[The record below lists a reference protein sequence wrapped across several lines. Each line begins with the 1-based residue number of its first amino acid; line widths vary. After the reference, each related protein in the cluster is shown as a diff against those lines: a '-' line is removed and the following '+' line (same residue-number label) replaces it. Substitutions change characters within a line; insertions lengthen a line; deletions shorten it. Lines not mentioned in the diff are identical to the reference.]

1 MYFPVQILYP
11 ALLPALSWN
20 YMVKTTASLLRCSSG
35 YEPSLLNMDVLFL
48 VGTCLKSV
56 QTTHFCVLKP
66 YLLFLE
72 SQIQDVYN

>member
-1 MYFPVQILYP
+1 
-11 ALLPALSWN
+11 
-20 YMVKTTASLLRCSSG
+20 
-35 YEPSLLNMDVLFL
+35 MDVLLL